1 MAPKVT
7 PLTTSPLSQESRQT
21 IAGSGNAFSGV
32 NSPPVMVVPQ
42 PTVTDVQTLQLTQ
55 QNQQNLVG
63 LQVGLDEVRR
73 NVLLL
78 NSGLQNISVLLQND
92 IANDQNILLAQQN
105 QDRLLSEQGLR
116 SGQERDIEQKIN
128 RSFSIAAQPI
138 ARKTSGLFD
147 RIGQSLLY
155 LFGGWLISNVG
166 ELIESQS
173 KGNADLV
180 TKIKN
185 KLLEGIRNAINVLL
199 LLKGGIGTIV
209 NGIVSAS
216 KVIGSVLI
224 GKPFRSLKNLLQG
237 AAATKNIPRGGGRP
251 GNVPKGPGF
260 IGGVLTALG
269 VGLEAAE
276 GNYTEAIIGA
286 VSLTPL
292 GRIAR
297 LAGLVYNAEQLLDLI
312 GVGLIDEKPK
322 ETEES
327 TNNTTTSPTTTEQN
341 TGVESNKPST
351 NVTIEESES
360 NQNPSN
366 ENYNNVEPTTQKSLS
381 EEELKLYN
389 KAWNQ
394 RNLPFAKGKIRGEFN
409 NLSPEKQILF
419 REHANQQGH
428 DWGNIIPKA
437 KSANVQPSSNLT
449 NTSNS
454 SQEVT
459 NTTTTT
465 NASPMAEAP
474 TTSAQDNGI
483 DNAAEDAAAQVGLDA
498 IDKDRA
504 ARAAKRKAAQQ
515 EAPIINP
522 NPESRMMKDPVARLP
537 KSKPIIIANT
547 SQSSSPTPVS
557 IQSDDSMT
565 DIPII
570 ASSNPENFYTLYSLH
585 SYNVVV

>member
-21 IAGSGNAFSGV
+21 IAGSGNVFSGV
-32 NSPPVMVVPQ
+32 NSPAVMVAPQ

-92 IANDQNILLAQQN
+92 ITNDQNILLSQQN
-105 QDRLLSEQGLR
+105 QDRLLAEQGLR
-116 SGQERDIEQKIN
+116 SGQERDIEEKIN

-173 KGNADLV
+173 KGNTDLV

-209 NGIVSAS
+209 NSIVSAS

-224 GKPFRSLKNLLQG
+224 GKPFRALKNLLQG
-237 AAATKNIPRGGGRP
+237 AAATKNIPRGGGRT

-341 TGVESNKPST
+341 TGVESNKPNT

-366 ENYNNVEPTTQKSLS
+366 ENYNNVEPTTQKSLN

-419 REHANQQGH
+419 IEHANQQGH

-437 KSANVQPSSNLT
+437 KSANVQSSSNLT

-459 NTTTTT
+459 STTTT

-474 TTSAQDNGI
+474 TISSTPNEPVSVTEVPTISSTPN
-483 DNAAEDAAAQVGLDA
+483 EPVSVT
-498 IDKDRA
+498 
-504 ARAAKRKAAQQ
+504 

-522 NPESRMMKDPVARLP
+522 NPESRIMKDPVARLP
-537 KSKPIIIANT
+537 KSKPIIITNT
-547 SQSSSPTPVS
+547 SQSSSPTSVS

>member
-21 IAGSGNAFSGV
+21 IAGSGNVFSGV
-32 NSPPVMVVPQ
+32 NSPTVMVAPQ

-92 IANDQNILLAQQN
+92 ITNDQNILLAQQN
-105 QDRLLSEQGLR
+105 QDRLLAEQGLR
-116 SGQERDIEQKIN
+116 SGQERDIEEKIN

-209 NGIVSAS
+209 DSIVSAS

-224 GKPFRSLKNLLQG
+224 GKPFRALKNLLQG
-237 AAATKNIPRGGGRP
+237 AAATKNIPRGGGRT

-286 VSLTPL
+286 ISLTPM

-322 ETEES
+322 ETGES

-341 TGVESNKPST
+341 TGVESNKPNT

-389 KAWNQ
+389 KAWSQ
-394 RNLPFAKGKIRGEFN
+394 RNLPFAKGQIRSEFN
-409 NLSPEKQILF
+409 KLSPEKQTLF
-419 REHANQQGH
+419 IEHANQQGH
-428 DWGNIIPKA
+428 DWGDIIPKA
-437 KSANVQPSSNLT
+437 KPANVQPSSNLT

-465 NASPMAEAP
+465 ASAVTETP
-474 TTSAQDNGI
+474 TISSTPKEPVSVP
-483 DNAAEDAAAQVGLDA
+483 ES
-498 IDKDRA
+498 
-504 ARAAKRKAAQQ
+504 
-515 EAPIINP
+515 PIINP
-522 NPESRMMKDPVARLP
+522 NPESGVMKDPVTRLP
-537 KSKPIIIANT
+537 KSKPIIITNT
-547 SQSSSPTPVS
+547 SQSSSPTSVS
-557 IQSDDSMT
+557 IKSEDSMT